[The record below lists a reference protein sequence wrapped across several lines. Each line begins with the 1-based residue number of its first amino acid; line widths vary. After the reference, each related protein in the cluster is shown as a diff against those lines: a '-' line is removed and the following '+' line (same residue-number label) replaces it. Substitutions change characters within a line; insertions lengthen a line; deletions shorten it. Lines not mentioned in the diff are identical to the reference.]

1 VQIQPQPETGSIMRK
16 DSGTGVK
23 NKRRSERRKV
33 TVAIPVTNALTGR
46 IAGQLVNVSV
56 DGLMLVSSHAIADD
70 SLHQFDFTLPGMRG
84 TSRRMQVGVHEQWS
98 EPASTPGQFWLG
110 FNIIDISPDDEVALD
125 AWVHD
130 SAVSA
135 ALT

>member
-1 VQIQPQPETGSIMRK
+1 MRN
-16 DSGTGVK
+16 DSGSDVK

-56 DGLMLVSSHAIADD
+56 DGLMLVSSQAVADD
-70 SLHQFDFTLPGMRG
+70 SLHQFDFTLPGIRG
-84 TSRRMQVGVHEQWS
+84 TGRRMQVGVHEQWNES
-98 EPASTPGQFWLG
+98 ASTPGQFWLG

-130 SAVSA
+130 SAASG
-135 ALT
+135 ALI